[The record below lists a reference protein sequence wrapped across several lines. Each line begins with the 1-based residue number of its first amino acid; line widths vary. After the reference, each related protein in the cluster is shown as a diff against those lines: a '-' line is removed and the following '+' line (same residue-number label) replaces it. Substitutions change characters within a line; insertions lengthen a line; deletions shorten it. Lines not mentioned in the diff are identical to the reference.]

1 MLPRSWASAQRQELR
16 ATTALSWSA
25 GELSENFRK
34 SVNRAIKTFRA
45 HPECKGCELVSISSR
60 EAIAELT
67 INIEMLFAW
76 STKGQSPNG
85 VRRQEIITARFPSN
99 YPWVS
104 PRFYFRDDFDRA
116 LPHLQPGPA
125 SLPPEPCLVYGS
137 LDEYFLEVGL
147 LALVEQLREWL
158 SRAAKGALINPLQ
171 GWEPIIRNDFAG
183 DYIADASYLRGLVN
197 NRGGSRV
204 LRTHYVRMGDPKAKL
219 GQDAGLLGQIFSQ
232 KCPLNLKT
240 HPALLSAETLDHD
253 THAHAGNSVTFVV
266 WPGKSRDGS
275 PIVANEYF
283 PETIENLADLLERA
297 KELHC
302 EKALSGLLARIDRIY
317 ASKALDYPVPITI
330 IFCVRRPF
338 PLIDTPSAI
347 ELLPYAFDLR
357 LTKGRDELM
366 KQTQIPVVPIAQK
379 DAISRELLE
388 RATGETAIAPVV
400 MFGCGSVGSK
410 IALHLARSGT
420 QIRSVID
427 KAWFQPHN
435 VARHG
440 LIETS
445 FTKKSDGL
453 AMALRHFDQQPES
466 FSEDILVAVSDK
478 KTKNKLIP
486 KQTGYV
492 IDSTA
497 SLRVRSK
504 LSSIKTPSKKT
515 RFASVALFGRGH
527 GAYLMI
533 EGEQRSPTLDD
544 VTVEYYRRIA
554 LDSGLRGLATAADG
568 ELQHVATGQG
578 CGSMTM
584 PMSDARASAMSALLA
599 EQIVGANQS
608 PQASGQLIIGLH
620 ETPDNTSSW
629 SRFAID
635 APAEVTFPGPEGW
648 SFRIAERVL
657 DTIREDIT
665 RYPGVETGGILIGR
679 INDRLRTISVVDVLP
694 APPDSE
700 RSPTG
705 FVLGTQGA
713 TQQIE
718 DYHQRSG
725 RTLYDVGTWHSHL
738 ADQPP
743 SPRDQATAR
752 ALAGER
758 PPPFGLLIVSPA
770 SLYGVMHMD

>member
-1 MLPRSWASAQRQELR
+1 MPPQPSVSAQHPELL
-16 ATTALSWSA
+16 AITALNRGA
-25 GELSENFRK
+25 DELSENFRK
-34 SVNRAIKTFRA
+34 SVNRAISTFRA
-45 HPECKGCELVSISSR
+45 HPECRGCDFVSISSR
-60 EAIAELT
+60 EAIAELI
-67 INIEMLFAW
+67 INIEMPFAW
-76 STKGQSPNG
+76 SAKGRSPNG
-85 VRRQEIITARFPSN
+85 VRRQETITVRFPSD
-99 YPWVS
+99 YPWSS
-104 PRFYFRDDFDRA
+104 PRFYLRDDFDRA

-158 SRAAKGALINPLQ
+158 SRAAKGVLINPLQ
-171 GWEPIIRNDFAG
+171 GWEPVIRNDFAG

-204 LRTHYVRMGDPKAKL
+204 LQTRYVRIGPTKAEL
-219 GQDAGLLGQIFSQ
+219 GQEAGLFGQIFSK
-232 KCPLNLKT
+232 KCQLNLKT
-240 HPALLSAETLDHD
+240 RPALLTAETLDRD

-266 WPGKSRDGS
+266 WPGKGRSGS
-275 PIVANEYF
+275 PIVASEYF
-283 PETIENLADLLERA
+283 PETIENLGDLLARA

-302 EKALSGLLARIDRIY
+302 EKNLSELLSHIDRIY

-330 IFCVRRPF
+330 VFCVRRPF
-338 PLIDTPSAI
+338 HLIGMASNI
-347 ELLPYAFDLR
+347 ELIPYAFDLR
-357 LTKGRDELM
+357 LTKGRPALL
-366 KQTQIPVVPIAQK
+366 KQTQIPVMPVAQK
-379 DAISRELLE
+379 DAINRELLQ
-388 RATGETAIAPVV
+388 RATGESAIAPVV
-400 MFGCGSVGSK
+400 MLGCGSVGSK

-427 KAWFQPHN
+427 KSWFRPHN
-435 VARHG
+435 LARHG
-440 LIETS
+440 LLETD
-445 FTKKSDGL
+445 FTKKSDAL
-453 AMALRHFDQQPES
+453 AMALRRLDQEPES
-466 FSEDILVAVSDK
+466 FAEEILLALSDK

-497 SLRVRSK
+497 SLSVRSK
-504 LSSIKTPSKKT
+504 LSSITTPSKLT
-515 RFASVALFGRGH
+515 RFASVALFGQGH

-533 EGEQRSPTLDD
+533 EGERRSPTLDD

-554 LDSGLRGLATAADG
+554 QNSDLRGIATAADG

-584 PMSDARASAMSALLA
+584 PMSDARASAMSAMLA
-599 EQIVGANQS
+599 EHIVSASQS
-608 PQASGQLIIGLH
+608 QQASGQLIVGLH
-620 ETPDNTSSW
+620 KTEADTISW

-635 APAEVTFPGPEGW
+635 APIEVMFPGLEGW
-648 SFRIAERVL
+648 SFRIAGRVL
-657 DTIREDIT
+657 DTIREEISQYKD
-665 RYPGVETGGILIGR
+665 VETGGVLIGR
-679 INDRLRTISVVDVLP
+679 ANDRLRTISVVDVLP
-694 APPDSE
+694 APPDSQ
-700 RSPTG
+700 RSATG
-705 FVLGTQGA
+705 FVLGTECA
-713 TQQIE
+713 KQQID

-743 SPRDQATAR
+743 SPRDQATAK